1 MLIFMQYG
9 TRIMRLTYVQMV
21 RVTIRATDDSV
32 APVLL
37 KLMEDRLAAGTDA
50 KEERIALNRDHLHI
64 DSDVLTFA
72 N

>member
-1 MLIFMQYG
+1 
-9 TRIMRLTYVQMV
+9 MV

-50 KEERIALNRDHLHI
+50 KEERIAVNRDHLHI
-64 DSDVLTFA
+64 DSDALTFA

>member
-1 MLIFMQYG
+1 MK
-9 TRIMRLTYVQMV
+9 LTCLQMI